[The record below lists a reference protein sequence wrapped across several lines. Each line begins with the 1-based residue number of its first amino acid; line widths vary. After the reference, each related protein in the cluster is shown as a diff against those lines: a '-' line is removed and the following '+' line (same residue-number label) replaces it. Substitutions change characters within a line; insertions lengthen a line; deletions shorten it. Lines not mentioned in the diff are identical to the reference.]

1 MLGVPSS
8 CTSSR
13 ATRYRTRV
21 THFLFLSF
29 FIHSSS
35 FFFFLTLFLS
45 SNFILTTITAGGPQ
59 KWKKNLEKKCEK
71 KKGKGWLTQLS
82 KLSEDIFEKKINKQQ
97 WDWRK
102 SYCSFKQN
110 SFKLRD
116 LKKQWILSLSAE
128 TTKVDLS
135 HQNVCEFCECNRSR
149 KSRQHLCLNIFV
161 WQVCMIARKS
171 PEHKP
176 WNKNKVWK
184 HVKCFILYYRPIPT
198 NAPHHHFETK
208 QTRFNGWSD
217 FFSIKKKR
225 SPKPREA
232 FWAEKQ
238 LEFYYS
244 YFSGFQGSLY
254 ALELFRSGTRVLF
267 HHFLRW
273 KLVLWFDLSFLS
285 SKQATPCV
293 LCFLEACETR
303 LGALNNQKKGWK
315 HEEFKFGKLKMTE
328 KTWSPFY
335 KPKSSETLVA
345 SQKGWKNASDEP

>member
-1 MLGVPSS
+1 M
-8 CTSSR
+8 R
-13 ATRYRTRV
+13 
-21 THFLFLSF
+21 
-29 FIHSSS
+29 
-35 FFFFLTLFLS
+35 
-45 SNFILTTITAGGPQ
+45 
-59 KWKKNLEKKCEK
+59 K

-217 FFSIKKKR
+217 FFSIKKKTITQAKGSVLSWKTAWVLLFILFGFSR
-225 SPKPREA
+225 IPVRLGTVS
-232 FWAEKQ
+232 FWD
-238 LEFYYS
+238 S
-244 YFSGFQGSLY
+244 CTFSSFFTLKTGTLIRF
-254 ALELFRSGTRVLF
+254 ELFVFKTGDSMCSVLF
-267 HHFLRW
+267 GSVW
-273 KLVLWFDLSFLS
+273 NS
-285 SKQATPCV
+285 
-293 LCFLEACETR
+293 
-303 LGALNNQKKGWK
+303 
-315 HEEFKFGKLKMTE
+315 
-328 KTWSPFY
+328 TWS
-335 KPKSSETLVA
+335 S
-345 SQKGWKNASDEP
+345 

>member
-217 FFSIKKKR
+217 FFSIKKKNDHPSQGKR
-225 SPKPREA
+225 SELKNSLSFTIHTFRVFKDPCTPWNCFVLGLVYFFIIFYVENWYFDSIWAFCLQNRRLHVFCA
-232 FWAEKQ
+232 FWKRVK
-238 LEFYYS
+238 LD
-244 YFSGFQGSLY
+244 
-254 ALELFRSGTRVLF
+254 LELLIIKKKAENMRN
-267 HHFLRW
+267 
-273 KLVLWFDLSFLS
+273 S
-285 SKQATPCV
+285 S
-293 LCFLEACETR
+293 L
-303 LGALNNQKKGWK
+303 
-315 HEEFKFGKLKMTE
+315 
-328 KTWSPFY
+328 
-335 KPKSSETLVA
+335 A
-345 SQKGWKNASDEP
+345 S